1 MNAANHK
8 KIVVIGAVAG
18 GAKSAAKAR
27 RQDPYAEITIYT
39 EEEFISYAGCGEPY
53 YIADE
58 IKDKSQLLART
69 PEQFKENMDIDVHTC
84 HRVIKID
91 PTQKTVTVNALKEN
105 KEFEV
110 DYDAL
115 VIATGARPIVP
126 PIPGRELPGVYQ
138 LRTIPDTLAI
148 REKVDSGGVKHAVV
162 VGGGYIGLEMVESF
176 TARGIQVTIIER
188 LPQLAPPYDEDVARH
203 IENELKTHGVDVRLN
218 QSVEEIIG
226 SAETGVRAV
235 KAGGEII
242 ETDLVLLSVGIR
254 PNTELAKDAGVE
266 LGPTG
271 AIKVDK
277 RMETNLSGVFA
288 AGDCAETYHQVTGKP
303 VWIALGSTAN
313 KMGRVVGVNITGGN
327 DKFAGVL
334 GTSIFRVFDL
344 NVAGA
349 GLIERDAVK
358 EGYDIEVAV
367 VPGGDRPH
375 YMPDAKRV
383 IVKLIASKSNHRI
396 LGAQVWGNGKVD
408 KTIDTIATAIQLKAT
423 VDDLQQLD
431 LAYAPP
437 FAPALGN
444 PIVAANVLMNKLD
457 GSTEG
462 VLPGKVI
469 EQKKEKNDF
478 VFLDV
483 RGPKI
488 MKQVCFEECENIPM
502 KDLRKRCEEL
512 PRDKEIITSCN
523 IGLNAALAYRVLKSN
538 GFEKI
543 KYMDGGITAFPEPKP
558 GPAAE

>member
-1 MNAANHK
+1 MNAAK
-8 KIVVIGAVAG
+8 QRKIVVIGAVAG

-39 EEEFISYAGCGEPY
+39 DEEYISYAGCGEPY

-58 IKDKSQLLART
+58 IKDKKQLLART
-69 PEQFKENMDIDVHTC
+69 PEQFDENMDIQVHTS
-84 HRVIKID
+84 HRVTKID
-91 PTQKTVTVNALKEN
+91 PKKKVVVVKALKEN
-105 KEFEV
+105 KEFEAP
-110 DYDAL
+110 YDAL
-115 VIATGARPIVP
+115 VIATGARPFIP

-148 REKVDSGGVKHAVV
+148 REKVDSGTVKRAVV
-162 VGGGYIGLEMVESF
+162 VGGGYIGLEMVESL
-176 TARGIQVTIIER
+176 TARGIQVTVIER
-188 LPQLAPPYDEDVARH
+188 LPQLAPPYDEDVAKH
-203 IENELKTHGVDVRLN
+203 INNELLKHGIGVRLN
-218 QSVEEIIG
+218 ESVEEIIG
-226 SAETGVRAV
+226 SPETGVRAV

-254 PNTELAKDAGVE
+254 PNVELAKDAGI
-266 LGPTG
+266 LTGPTG
-271 AIKVDK
+271 AIQVDK
-277 RMETNLSGVFA
+277 RMETSITDIFA
-288 AGDCAETYHQVTGKP
+288 AGDCAETFHQITEKP

-313 KMGRVVGVNITGGN
+313 KMGRIVGINITGGN
-327 DKFAGVL
+327 AKFAGVL
-334 GTSIFRVFDL
+334 GTSIFRVFGL
-344 NVAGA
+344 NVAGT
-349 GLIERDAVK
+349 GLIERDAIK

-383 IVKLIASKSNHRI
+383 IIKLIASKSNRRV
-396 LGAQVWGNGKVD
+396 LGAQVWGDGKVD
-408 KTIDTIATAIQLKAT
+408 KTIDTIATAIQFKAT

-469 EQKKEKNDF
+469 EQKEAKDDF

-488 MKQVCFEECENIPM
+488 MKEVCFEDCENIPM

-543 KYMDGGITAFPEPKP
+543 KYMDGGITAFPEPKR

>member
-1 MNAANHK
+1 MNAAKRK

-27 RQDPYAEITIYT
+27 RQDPYAEITVYT
-39 EEEFISYAGCGEPY
+39 EEEYISYAGCGEPY
-53 YIADE
+53 YIAGE
-58 IKDKSQLLART
+58 IKEKSQLLART
-69 PEQFKENMDIDVHTC
+69 PEQFDENQDIQIHTS
-84 HRVIKID
+84 HRVVKID
-91 PTQKTVTVNALKEN
+91 PDKKFITVKALKETT
-105 KEFEV
+105 EFEV
-110 DYDAL
+110 EYDAL
-115 VIATGARPIVP
+115 VIATGARPVVP

-148 REKVDSGGVKHAVV
+148 REKVDSGTVKRAVV

-188 LPQLAPPYDEDVARH
+188 LPQLAPPYDEDVAKH
-203 IENELKTHGVDVRLN
+203 IKNELTKHGVDVRLN
-218 QSVEEIIG
+218 ESVEEIIG
-226 SAETGVRAV
+226 SPETGVSAVRAGD
-235 KAGGEII
+235 KII

-254 PNTELAKDAGVE
+254 PNVELAKEAGID

-277 RMETNLSGVFA
+277 RMETNIAGIFA
-288 AGDCAETYHQVTGKP
+288 AGDCVETYHQVTQKP

-313 KMGRVVGVNITGGN
+313 KMGRIVGINITGGN
-327 DKFAGVL
+327 EKFAGVL

-344 NVAGA
+344 NIAGT

-358 EGYDIEVAV
+358 EGYDIEIAV

-383 IVKLIASKSNHRI
+383 IIKLIASKSNRRI
-396 LGAQVWGNGKVD
+396 LGAQVWGDGKVD

-423 VDDLQQLD
+423 VEDLQQLD

-469 EQKKEKNDF
+469 EQKNKNDNF

-488 MKQVCFEECENIPM
+488 MKEICFEDCENIPM
-502 KDLRKRCEEL
+502 KDLRKRCEDL

-538 GFEKI
+538 GFERV